1 MQVSARAHG
10 NQVLLRRFPN
20 NRLKNYTPFSV
31 TLNGVVFWLDCT
43 LLSVTLIGVTM
54 KNPFTFGRVV
64 DGKDYCPR
72 PEQEALLTQ
81 SIRSGHNVA
90 VIGQRR
96 VGKTSIILRTANA
109 QPGAHLLYVDLLAV
123 NTVAEIGE
131 RIGRAYIKLGHVNGF
146 LQNAMK
152 LFAKL
157 RPSLSFDPLTGTPSV
172 GLSVKRSQSMQTLE
186 DVLDQLLEG
195 HKRDPL
201 VVVFDEFQDVLRVED
216 PQKALAL
223 MRGKIQHHGDLPYIF
238 SGSIR
243 NKMRTIF
250 NDPDSAF
257 FKSAITLELE
267 PLNVEQF
274 ESFLRKHFESGKRTT
289 DPDLFQNIADL
300 GIQITGDVQQLCWA
314 LWEASE
320 PGDIVDKNT
329 ITKALERIF
338 TLERISYEDT
348 VSELTDVQRRCLV
361 SLVKTGGQSIHS
373 KLFKETSGV
382 AQSSSITKAVNRL
395 VERRIVYKHRK
406 TYQAANPFF
415 AVWLSQKEYL

>member
-1 MQVSARAHG
+1 
-10 NQVLLRRFPN
+10 
-20 NRLKNYTPFSV
+20 
-31 TLNGVVFWLDCT
+31 
-43 LLSVTLIGVTM
+43 M

-72 PEQEALLTQ
+72 PDQEALLSQT
-81 SIRSGHNVA
+81 IESGQNVA

-96 VGKTSIILRTANA
+96 VGKTSIILRTA
-109 QPGAHLLYVDLLAV
+109 QELKEHHLLYVDLLAV
-123 NTVAEIGE
+123 NSVAEIGE
-131 RIGRAYIKLGHVNGF
+131 RIGRAYIKLGHAEGF
-146 LQNAMK
+146 LQRAIQ

-157 RPSLSFDPLTGTPSV
+157 RPSMSFDPITGTPSV
-172 GLSVKRSQSMQTLE
+172 GISVERAESMQTLE
-186 DVLDQLLEG
+186 DVLDKLYEG

-201 VVVFDEFQDVLRVED
+201 VIVFDEFQDVLRVED

-223 MRGKIQHHGDLPYIF
+223 MRGKIQHHGDLPYVF

-257 FKSAITLELE
+257 YKSAITLELE
-267 PLNVEQF
+267 PLTIDEFKGFIKNHFKTGNRKVDPQLF
-274 ESFLRKHFESGKRTT
+274 EDIET
-289 DPDLFQNIADL
+289 L
-300 GIQITGDVQQLCWA
+300 GIQITGDIQQLCWA

-320 PGDIVDKNT
+320 EGDTIDKQ
-329 ITKALERIF
+329 IIQKAMERIF

-361 SLVKTGGQSIHS
+361 GLVKTGGQSIHS

-382 AQSSSITKAVNRL
+382 AQSSSITKAVDRL
-395 VERRIVYKHRK
+395 VERRIVYRHQK
-406 TYQAANPFF
+406 TYQLANPFF
-415 AVWLSQKEYL
+415 AVWLRLKEFI

>member
-1 MQVSARAHG
+1 
-10 NQVLLRRFPN
+10 
-20 NRLKNYTPFSV
+20 
-31 TLNGVVFWLDCT
+31 
-43 LLSVTLIGVTM
+43 M

-64 DGKDYCPR
+64 YGKDYCPR
-72 PEQEALLTQ
+72 PEHEALLRQ
-81 SIRSGHNVA
+81 SIESGHNAA

-109 QPGAHLLYVDLLAV
+109 LTKQHLLYVDLLAV

-131 RIGRAYIKLGHVNGF
+131 RIGRAYIKLGHAHGF
-146 LQNAMK
+146 LQQAIQ

-157 RPSLSFDPLTGTPSV
+157 RPSVSFDPITGTPSV
-172 GLSVKRSQSMQTLE
+172 GLSVDRSQSMQTLE
-186 DVLDQLLEG
+186 DVLDQLLAG

-201 VVVFDEFQDVLRVED
+201 IVVFDEFQDVLRVED

-223 MRGKIQHHGDLPYIF
+223 MRSKIQHHGDLPYIF

-243 NKMRTIF
+243 SKMRMIF

-267 PLNVEQF
+267 PLGLEKF
-274 ESFLRKHFESGKRTT
+274 EDFLTKHFENGNRKT
-289 DPDLFQNIADL
+289 DPDLFKDIADL

-320 PGDIVDKNT
+320 EGETVDKTT
-329 ITKALERIF
+329 IQRALERIF

-361 SLVKTGGQSIHS
+361 SLVKTGGKSIHS

-395 VERRIVYKHRK
+395 LDRRIVYKYRK
-406 TYQAANPFF
+406 TYQVANPFF
-415 AVWLSQKEYL
+415 AVWLSQKDYL